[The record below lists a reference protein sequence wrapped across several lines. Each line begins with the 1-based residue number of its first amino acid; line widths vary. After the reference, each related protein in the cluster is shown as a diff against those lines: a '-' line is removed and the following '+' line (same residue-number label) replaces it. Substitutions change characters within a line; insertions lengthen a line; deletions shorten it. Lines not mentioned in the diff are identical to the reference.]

1 MVSSIQQSVSVKQ
14 YFMRA
19 AKKTT
24 LVNSVLAVSALVS
37 MMSLSACQ
45 TVPNATNTTPVQ
57 TVPATQ
63 DPKAPSSVTT
73 ITPATQAP
81 IIDSRGYD
89 NDNENNYP
97 VDPYT
102 PSESS
107 SATNPL
113 TQQTPV
119 FTEPNTPPS
128 PVFTT
133 PDAAIITP
141 SPDDYMISEP
151 SVPSHNEL
159 LERARQNSQQRSQQ
173 VATNNSDLPAFRNLM
188 QTGIGQLKSGKLTSA
203 ESSFTRAQR
212 LAPKSSAVYFYLAQ
226 VALKKNQPRKAEAM
240 ARRGLAVSQNANR
253 RRALWQVILQSGQA
267 QGNSRVVSEA
277 KRALR

>member
-63 DPKAPSSVTT
+63 NPKAPSSVTI

-89 NDNENNYP
+89 NANENNYP

-102 PSESS
+102 PSEPS

>member
-24 LVNSVLAVSALVS
+24 LVNSALAVSALVS

-63 DPKAPSSVTT
+63 DPKAPSSVTK

-81 IIDSRGYD
+81 IIDSRGYE
-89 NDNENNYP
+89 NKNNYP

-102 PSESS
+102 PSEQSA
-107 SATNPL
+107 ATNPL